1 MNKYIIAVADE
12 YAYIESV
19 IARSIHDAEDKF
31 IHKFCEKYDISY
43 ASDWDELIDNLYET
57 NVIIGE
63 IIDVE
68 TI

>member
-31 IHKFCEKYDISY
+31 IHKFCEK
-43 ASDWDELIDNLYET
+43 ARKRLQ
-57 NVIIGE
+57 
-63 IIDVE
+63 
-68 TI
+68 